1 LCGYASY
8 VTTSLYL
15 IPTSLYLI
23 PTSLYLVPT
32 SLYLIP
38 TSLYLIPTL
47 LYINTANLP
56 PTRLIPAVAPAA
68 EIENKAG
75 TNGAPLAGTGSA
87 PAGAAAGG
95 GGAAIFTSRAEE
107 EEEGTGPGYTANGK

>member
-1 LCGYASY
+1 LCGYAQH

-15 IPTSLYLI
+15 IPTSLYLSSI
-23 PTSLYLVPT
+23 A
-32 SLYLIP
+32 LYLIP
-38 TSLYLIPTL
+38 TVLC
-47 LYINTANLP
+47 INTADLP

-68 EIENKAG
+68 EMENKTG

-87 PAGAAAGG
+87 PAGTAAAAAGG
-95 GGAAIFTSRAEE
+95 AAVFTSRAEE